1 MTGRRRSEA
10 GASESRVSEAS
21 GWWGSGKPS
30 RLSNARG
37 QSEVLGVVLL
47 LAITITGTGLIVA
60 FGASAL
66 TDSQEASEI
75 DSAEH
80 SMTQLD
86 SKASLVGVGSSRTQ
100 TLSLG
105 VAGETRVENGSGWM
119 RVQVIN
125 LTDDTVEHV
134 VMNQT
139 LGSVVY
145 ENAGTSVAYQGG
157 GVWKRTDNGTTMVS
171 PPEVHYRGTTLTL
184 PLVVVSGQETLDGET
199 VIGQNGSTEP
209 KYPNGSAGLRNP
221 LTEAKVNLTI
231 QSEYYRA
238 WGRFFERRTGGQ
250 VVVDRANRTVTLT
263 LVTPFDRSPIS
274 GGIIST
280 ASGDQLQ
287 LDNQAYVD
295 SYNSSEGTYS
305 ASGSENGTIVTAG
318 GVELNN
324 KAKIKANLISGGG
337 KVSLEQKHTEI
348 TGNLSYKSLGSTKG
362 TVGGWM
368 ANNGSAPD
376 VEPVGGLIDAKV
388 GEIESA
394 NNNSEES
401 EDITSDNYLD
411 DGQSSYH
418 LDAGKY
424 YLKEIDLPDKT
435 LELDTTDGNITIAVE
450 NGVSLDETLVDV
462 QGDGTV
468 RVYMDGQSFSM
479 DNHAK
484 VTVPGQESTRFWLY
498 GPPGTDADFQTQ
510 SNFTGI
516 VYAPDSDSQSGAIA
530 IKSQS
535 EVFGA
540 LVGTITDMDNSAAV
554 HFDEAILTVE
564 DPTGPSGEETPRVT
578 YIHASVNRV
587 NVTSV

>member
-1 MTGRRRSEA
+1 MGADEPQVGADGPRIGRPSSARAAES
-10 GASESRVSEAS
+10 ASRFSD
-21 GWWGSGKPS
+21 
-30 RLSNARG
+30 ARG
-37 QSEVLGVVLL
+37 QTEVLGVVLL

-60 FGASAL
+60 FGSSAL
-66 TDSQEASEI
+66 SDSQQASET

-86 SKASLVGVGSSRTQ
+86 SKASLVGVGSTRTQ
-100 TLSLG
+100 TVSLG
-105 VAGETRVENGSGWM
+105 VSGPTRVENESGWM

-125 LTDDTVEHV
+125 LTDDTVEYV
-134 VMNQT
+134 VLNQT

-145 ENAGTSVAYQGG
+145 ENTGTSVAYQGG

-184 PLVVVSGQETLDGET
+184 PLVVVSGQGTLDGET
-199 VIGQNGSTEP
+199 LISQNGSTEP

-250 VVVDRANRTVTLT
+250 VAVDHANRTVTLT
-263 LVTPFDRSPIS
+263 LVAPFDRSPIA
-274 GGIIST
+274 GGIVST

-305 ASGSENGTIVTAG
+305 DTEAENGTIVTAG
-318 GVELNN
+318 GVELSN
-324 KAKIKANLISGGG
+324 KAEIKADLVSGGG

-348 TGNLSYKSLGSTKG
+348 AGNLSYKALGSTKG
-362 TVGGWM
+362 SVGGWK

-376 VEPVGGLIDAKV
+376 VEPVEGLIDAKV
-388 GEIESA
+388 EEIRSSNDNSDES
-394 NNNSEES
+394 
-401 EDITSDNYLD
+401 DITSENYLD

-418 LDAGKY
+418 LDDGKY
-424 YLKEIDLPDKT
+424 YLDEINVPDKT

-450 NGVSLDETLVDV
+450 NGVSFDETLVDV
-462 QGDGTV
+462 QGEGTV

-484 VTVPGQESTRFWLY
+484 VAVPGQESTRFWLY
-498 GPPGTDADFQTQ
+498 GPPGTDVDFQTQ
-510 SNFTGI
+510 SNFTGV
-516 VYAPDSDSQSGAIA
+516 VYAPDSESQSGAMA

-540 LVGTITDMDNSAAV
+540 LVGTITSMDNSAV
-554 HFDEAILTVE
+554 IHFDEAILSVE
-564 DPTGPSGEETPRVT
+564 DPTGPTDEATPRVT
-578 YIHASVNRV
+578 YMHVTVNRV